1 MDKIWDRKSFK
12 FGGHWPLWEDE
23 KRMTMQNRQKS
34 NAKKNSTDKYV
45 KWFVCQRIFLF
56 FLLLVIICCYD
67 YWPRCLAWIKIFIE
81 LFVFQCTVSWSRI
94 WQRFLVPSKDTAW
107 SCVSLIHSSPGSV
120 TLSDILKEFWK
131 WLVTELSKTYII
143 ITLHTLSLNLNPF
156 YAPCKR
162 QGYFGWNKS
171 VRW

>member
-1 MDKIWDRKSFK
+1 MK
-12 FGGHWPLWEDE
+12 

-34 NAKKNSTDKYV
+34 NAKKNSTDNYV
-45 KWFVCQRIFLF
+45 KLFVCQRIFLF
-56 FLLLVIICCYD
+56 FSLFVIICCYD

-131 WLVTELSKTYII
+131 WLVTELSKTCII
-143 ITLHTLSLNLNPF
+143 ITLHILRPF

-162 QGYFGWNKS
+162 QGCFGWNKS